1 MIDLHAHSSASDGSY
16 SPEAL
21 VAMAVERDLSVL
33 ALTDHDTIAGV
44 PEAREAAKAA
54 GLGFVAGIELDIEW
68 RPGECHLLG
77 YGLDYPDTGLED
89 LLVRVNRL
97 RRERNLEIVERMRSA
112 GIEADYARVE
122 ALAAGGTVGRPH
134 FARHLV
140 ELGAVKNVQQ
150 AFDRYLAK
158 DRPFFIDRKSITLDE
173 GIAVIRAAGG
183 VPVLAH
189 PLSLYVSWGRMQ
201 EVISNFR
208 DRGLVGLEAWHPA
221 VRIVEGERL
230 EALARSLGLF
240 VTAGSDFHGLA
251 RPERKLG
258 CTAGRRVIDD
268 RFYNDELAPVL
279 AARPERV

>member
-1 MIDLHAHSSASDGSY
+1 
-16 SPEAL
+16 
-21 VAMAVERDLSVL
+21 MAVERDLSVL